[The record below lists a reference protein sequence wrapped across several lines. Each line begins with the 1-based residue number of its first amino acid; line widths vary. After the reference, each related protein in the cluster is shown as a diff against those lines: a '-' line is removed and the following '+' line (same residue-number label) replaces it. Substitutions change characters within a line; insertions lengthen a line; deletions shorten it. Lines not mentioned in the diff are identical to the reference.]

1 MYKENAYFFFSIF
14 WGTSAFLSNN
24 KYKEVVVP
32 VKQFKNLTIQD
43 DFMFAKV
50 MTANLELTKKAI
62 EVITG
67 RKVEDIQFHKAQYTT
82 NPYIE
87 AKGTR
92 FDVLLEGDDVR
103 YDIEMQVRKQNDL
116 TQRNTYY
123 TSMLVVDSLRK
134 GMSYKELP
142 HIFVIFICI
151 FDPFDVGKER
161 YIASE
166 RLCSEGK
173 DITDE
178 VNYNGGY
185 DKIYLNA
192 GPVKPTHTEGN
203 KDLTNFLE
211 YIRNNVIS
219 DELTE
224 EMNNLVEN
232 TRINAEVELEY
243 MTLEEKLNEFKAE
256 GIAEGE
262 KKTRIE
268 TARNLLLMGKL
279 TNSEIADSTQLSLEE
294 IGKIAQELKNMTENT
309 KLM

>member
-1 MYKENAYFFFSIF
+1 MKKSGEMPDFFLLF

-62 EVITG
+62 EVITE
-67 RKVEDIQFHKAQYTT
+67 RKVEDIQFHKAQYTS

-151 FDPFDVGKER
+151 FDPFGVGKER
-161 YIASE
+161 YIANE
-166 RLCSEGK
+166 RLSSEGK

-192 GPVKPTHTEGN
+192 GPVKTTHTEGN

-256 GIAEGE
+256 GREEGIAEGE
-262 KKTRIE
+262 KKKAIE
-268 TARNLLLMGKL
+268 TARNLLLMTDFSIDKISKITL
-279 TNSEIADSTQLSLEE
+279 LPAEE
-294 IGKIAQELKNMTENT
+294 IEKLKQELKES
-309 KLM
+309 

>member
-1 MYKENAYFFFSIF
+1 M
-14 WGTSAFLSNN
+14 
-24 KYKEVVVP
+24 
-32 VKQFKNLTIQD
+32 KQFKNLTIQD

-67 RKVEDIQFHKAQYTT
+67 RKVEDIQFHKAQYTS

-192 GPVKPTHTEGN
+192 GPAKPTHTEGN

-256 GIAEGE
+256 GKQEQA
-262 KKTRIE
+262 IE
-268 TARNLLLMGKL
+268 TAKNLLSL
-279 TNSEIADSTQLSLEE
+279 TDLSISKISEITSLSEEE
-294 IGKIAQELKNMTENT
+294 IEGLLQEIK
-309 KLM
+309 K

>member
-1 MYKENAYFFFSIF
+1 M
-14 WGTSAFLSNN
+14 
-24 KYKEVVVP
+24 
-32 VKQFKNLTIQD
+32 KQFKNLTIQD

-62 EVITG
+62 EVITE
-67 RKVEDIQFHKAQYTT
+67 RKVEDIQFHKAQYTS

-256 GIAEGE
+256 GRKEGIAEGE

-268 TARNLLLMGKL
+268 TARNLLFMTDFPIDKITKITLL
-279 TNSEIADSTQLSLEE
+279 PLEE
-294 IGKIAQELKNMTENT
+294 IEKLKSELKEQGEL
-309 KLM
+309 K

>member
-256 GIAEGE
+256 GKQEQA
-262 KKTRIE
+262 IE
-268 TARNLLLMGKL
+268 TAKNLLLMGKL

-294 IGKIAQELKNMTENT
+294 IEKLKQELKKM
-309 KLM
+309 KCDD

>member
-1 MYKENAYFFFSIF
+1 M
-14 WGTSAFLSNN
+14 
-24 KYKEVVVP
+24 
-32 VKQFKNLTIQD
+32 KQFKNLTIQD

-166 RLCSEGK
+166 RLSSEGK

-256 GIAEGE
+256 GKIEGIAEGE

-268 TARNLLLMGKL
+268 TARNLLLMTDFPIDKITKITL
-279 TNSEIADSTQLSLEE
+279 LPLEE
-294 IGKIAQELKNMTENT
+294 IEKLKSELKEQGEF
-309 KLM
+309 K

>member
-1 MYKENAYFFFSIF
+1 M
-14 WGTSAFLSNN
+14 
-24 KYKEVVVP
+24 
-32 VKQFKNLTIQD
+32 KQFKNLTIQD

-62 EVITG
+62 EVITE

-82 NPYIE
+82 NPYME

-192 GPVKPTHTEGN
+192 GPVKPTYTEGN

-256 GIAEGE
+256 GREEGIAEGE
-262 KKTRIE
+262 KKKAIE

-279 TNSEIADSTQLSLEE
+279 TNLEIADSTQLSLEE
-294 IGKIAQELKNMTENT
+294 IEKLKSELKEQGEL
-309 KLM
+309 K

>member
-1 MYKENAYFFFSIF
+1 M
-14 WGTSAFLSNN
+14 
-24 KYKEVVVP
+24 
-32 VKQFKNLTIQD
+32 KQFKNLTIQD

-151 FDPFDVGKER
+151 FDPFDAGKER

-166 RLCSEGK
+166 RLSSEGK

-256 GIAEGE
+256 GKIEGIAEGE

-294 IGKIAQELKNMTENT
+294 IEKLKQDLKEQN
-309 KLM
+309 K

>member
-1 MYKENAYFFFSIF
+1 M
-14 WGTSAFLSNN
+14 
-24 KYKEVVVP
+24 
-32 VKQFKNLTIQD
+32 KQFKNLTIQD

-185 DKIYLNA
+185 DKIYLNS

-256 GIAEGE
+256 GKIEGIAEGE

-294 IGKIAQELKNMTENT
+294 IEKLKQDLKEQN
-309 KLM
+309 K

>member
-24 KYKEVVVP
+24 KYKEVIVP

-134 GMSYKELP
+134 EMSYKELP

-192 GPVKPTHTEGN
+192 GSVKPTYTEGN

-294 IGKIAQELKNMTENT
+294 IGKITQELKNMTENT
-309 KLM
+309 K

>member
-1 MYKENAYFFFSIF
+1 M
-14 WGTSAFLSNN
+14 
-24 KYKEVVVP
+24 
-32 VKQFKNLTIQD
+32 KQFKNLTIQD

-62 EVITG
+62 EVITE
-67 RKVEDIQFHKAQYTT
+67 RKVEDIQFHKAQYTS

-123 TSMLVVDSLRK
+123 TSMLFVDSLRK

-256 GIAEGE
+256 GRKEGIAEGE

-268 TARNLLLMGKL
+268 TARNLLLMTDFPIDKITKITL
-279 TNSEIADSTQLSLEE
+279 LPLEE
-294 IGKIAQELKNMTENT
+294 IEKLKSELKEQGEL
-309 KLM
+309 K

>member
-1 MYKENAYFFFSIF
+1 M
-14 WGTSAFLSNN
+14 
-24 KYKEVVVP
+24 
-32 VKQFKNLTIQD
+32 KQFKNLTIQD

-256 GIAEGE
+256 GREEGIAEGE

-294 IGKIAQELKNMTENT
+294 IEKLKQDLKEQN
-309 KLM
+309 K

>member
-1 MYKENAYFFFSIF
+1 M
-14 WGTSAFLSNN
+14 
-24 KYKEVVVP
+24 
-32 VKQFKNLTIQD
+32 KQFKNLTIQD

-62 EVITG
+62 EVITE

-151 FDPFDVGKER
+151 FDPFGVGKER

-192 GPVKPTHTEGN
+192 GSVKPTHTEGN

-256 GIAEGE
+256 GIAEG
-262 KKTRIE
+262 KKKKAIE
-268 TARNLLLMGKL
+268 TAKNLLLMTDFSIDKISKITLLPAEKIEKL
-279 TNSEIADSTQLSLEE
+279 
-294 IGKIAQELKNMTENT
+294 KQELKES
-309 KLM
+309 

>member
-1 MYKENAYFFFSIF
+1 M
-14 WGTSAFLSNN
+14 
-24 KYKEVVVP
+24 
-32 VKQFKNLTIQD
+32 KQFKNLTIQD

-62 EVITG
+62 EVITE
-67 RKVEDIQFHKAQYTT
+67 RKVEDIQFHKAQYTS

-151 FDPFDVGKER
+151 FDPFGVGKER

-256 GIAEGE
+256 GRKEGIAEGE

-268 TARNLLLMGKL
+268 TARNLLLMTDFPIDKITKITL
-279 TNSEIADSTQLSLEE
+279 LPLEE
-294 IGKIAQELKNMTENT
+294 IEKLKSELKEQGEL
-309 KLM
+309 K

>member
-1 MYKENAYFFFSIF
+1 MFF

-192 GPVKPTHTEGN
+192 GPVKPTYTEGN

>member
-1 MYKENAYFFFSIF
+1 M
-14 WGTSAFLSNN
+14 
-24 KYKEVVVP
+24 
-32 VKQFKNLTIQD
+32 KQFKNLTIQD

-62 EVITG
+62 EVITE
-67 RKVEDIQFHKAQYTT
+67 RKVEDIQFHKAQYTS

-151 FDPFDVGKER
+151 FDPFGVGKER

-166 RLCSEGK
+166 KLCSEGK

-256 GIAEGE
+256 GRKEGIAEGE

-268 TARNLLLMGKL
+268 TARNLLLMTDFPIDKITKITL
-279 TNSEIADSTQLSLEE
+279 LPLEE
-294 IGKIAQELKNMTENT
+294 IEKLKSELKEQGEL
-309 KLM
+309 K

>member
-24 KYKEVVVP
+24 KYEEVIKP
-32 VKQFKNLTIQD
+32 MKQFKNLTIQD

-151 FDPFDVGKER
+151 FDPFDAGKER

-192 GPVKPTHTEGN
+192 GPVKPTHTEEN

-294 IGKIAQELKNMTENT
+294 IGKITQELKNMTENT
-309 KLM
+309 K

>member
-1 MYKENAYFFFSIF
+1 M
-14 WGTSAFLSNN
+14 
-24 KYKEVVVP
+24 
-32 VKQFKNLTIQD
+32 KQFKNLTIQD

-67 RKVEDIQFHKAQYTT
+67 RKVEDIQFHKAQYTS

-151 FDPFDVGKER
+151 FDPFDAGKER

-166 RLCSEGK
+166 RLSSEGK

-256 GIAEGE
+256 GKIEGIAEGE
-262 KKTRIE
+262 KKKAIE

-294 IGKIAQELKNMTENT
+294 IEKLKQDLKEQN
-309 KLM
+309 K

>member
-1 MYKENAYFFFSIF
+1 M
-14 WGTSAFLSNN
+14 
-24 KYKEVVVP
+24 
-32 VKQFKNLTIQD
+32 KQFKNLTIQD

-67 RKVEDIQFHKAQYTT
+67 RKVEDIQFHKAQYTS

-256 GIAEGE
+256 GRKEGIAEGE
-262 KKTRIE
+262 KKKAIE

-294 IGKIAQELKNMTENT
+294 IEKLKQDLKEQN
-309 KLM
+309 K

>member
-24 KYKEVVVP
+24 KYEEVIKP
-32 VKQFKNLTIQD
+32 MKQFKNLTIQD

-62 EVITG
+62 EVITE

-161 YIASE
+161 YIAGE

-192 GPVKPTHTEGN
+192 GSVKPTYTEGN

-256 GIAEGE
+256 GKQEQA
-262 KKTRIE
+262 IE
-268 TARNLLLMGKL
+268 TATKMLLDGNYSMNQIIKL
-279 TNSEIADSTQLSLEE
+279 SSLSEKEIEE
-294 IGKIAQELKNMTENT
+294 LRLKL
-309 KLM
+309 KDRVS

>member
-1 MYKENAYFFFSIF
+1 M
-14 WGTSAFLSNN
+14 
-24 KYKEVVVP
+24 
-32 VKQFKNLTIQD
+32 KQFKNLTIQD

-67 RKVEDIQFHKAQYTT
+67 RKVEDIQFHKAQYTS

-192 GPVKPTHTEGN
+192 GPVKPTYTEGN

-232 TRINAEVELEY
+232 TRINAEMELEY
-243 MTLEEKLNEFKAE
+243 MTLEEKLNEFKAEGREE

-268 TARNLLLMGKL
+268 TARNLLLMTDFSIDKISKITLLPAEKIEKL
-279 TNSEIADSTQLSLEE
+279 
-294 IGKIAQELKNMTENT
+294 KQELKES
-309 KLM
+309 

>member
-1 MYKENAYFFFSIF
+1 
-14 WGTSAFLSNN
+14 
-24 KYKEVVVP
+24 
-32 VKQFKNLTIQD
+32 
-43 DFMFAKV
+43 
-50 MTANLELTKKAI
+50 
-62 EVITG
+62 
-67 RKVEDIQFHKAQYTT
+67 
-82 NPYIE
+82 
-87 AKGTR
+87 
-92 FDVLLEGDDVR
+92 
-103 YDIEMQVRKQNDL
+103 
-116 TQRNTYY
+116 
-123 TSMLVVDSLRK
+123 
-134 GMSYKELP
+134 
-142 HIFVIFICI
+142 
-151 FDPFDVGKER
+151 DPFDVGKER

-192 GPVKPTHTEGN
+192 GSVKPTYTEGN

-256 GIAEGE
+256 GKQEQA
-262 KKTRIE
+262 IE
-268 TARNLLLMGKL
+268 TATKMLLDGNYSMNQIIKL
-279 TNSEIADSTQLSLEE
+279 SSLSEKEIEE
-294 IGKIAQELKNMTENT
+294 LRLKL
-309 KLM
+309 KDRVS

>member
-1 MYKENAYFFFSIF
+1 M
-14 WGTSAFLSNN
+14 
-24 KYKEVVVP
+24 
-32 VKQFKNLTIQD
+32 KQFKNLTIQD

-62 EVITG
+62 EVITE

-103 YDIEMQVRKQNDL
+103 YDIDMQVRKQNDL
-116 TQRNTYY
+116 SQRNTYY

-151 FDPFDVGKER
+151 FDPFGVGKER

-178 VNYNGGY
+178 VN
-185 DKIYLNA
+185 
-192 GPVKPTHTEGN
+192 
-203 KDLTNFLE
+203 
-211 YIRNNVIS
+211 
-219 DELTE
+219 
-224 EMNNLVEN
+224 
-232 TRINAEVELEY
+232 
-243 MTLEEKLNEFKAE
+243 
-256 GIAEGE
+256 
-262 KKTRIE
+262 
-268 TARNLLLMGKL
+268 
-279 TNSEIADSTQLSLEE
+279 
-294 IGKIAQELKNMTENT
+294 
-309 KLM
+309 

>member
-24 KYKEVVVP
+24 KYKEAIKP
-32 VKQFKNLTIQD
+32 MKQFKNLTIQD

-67 RKVEDIQFHKAQYTT
+67 RKVEDIQFHKAQYTS

-134 GMSYKELP
+134 EMSYKELP

-262 KKTRIE
+262 KKKAIE

-294 IGKIAQELKNMTENT
+294 IEKLKQELKKM
-309 KLM
+309 KCDD

>member
-1 MYKENAYFFFSIF
+1 M
-14 WGTSAFLSNN
+14 
-24 KYKEVVVP
+24 
-32 VKQFKNLTIQD
+32 KQFKNLTIQD

-50 MTANLELTKKAI
+50 MTSNLELTKKAI

-67 RKVEDIQFHKAQYTT
+67 RKVEDIQFHKAQYTS

-166 RLCSEGK
+166 RLSSEGK

-256 GIAEGE
+256 GREEGIAEGKQE
-262 KKTRIE
+262 QAIE
-268 TARNLLLMGKL
+268 TATKMLLDGNYSMNQIIKL
-279 TNSEIADSTQLSLEE
+279 SSLSEKEIEE
-294 IGKIAQELKNMTENT
+294 LRLKL
-309 KLM
+309 KDRVS

>member
-1 MYKENAYFFFSIF
+1 MFF
-14 WGTSAFLSNN
+14 WGISAFLSNN
-24 KYKEVVVP
+24 KYKEAIKP
-32 VKQFKNLTIQD
+32 MKQFKNLTIQD

-62 EVITG
+62 EVITE

-134 GMSYKELP
+134 EMSYKELP

-294 IGKIAQELKNMTENT
+294 IGKITQELKNMTENT
-309 KLM
+309 K

>member
-24 KYKEVVVP
+24 KYKEVIVP

-62 EVITG
+62 EVITE
-67 RKVEDIQFHKAQYTT
+67 RKVEDIQFHKAQYTS

-151 FDPFDVGKER
+151 FDPFGVGKER

-166 RLCSEGK
+166 RLSSEGK
-173 DITDE
+173 DITDKA
-178 VNYNGGY
+178 NYNGGY

-232 TRINAEVELEY
+232 TKVNAEVELEY

-262 KKTRIE
+262 KKKAIE
-268 TARNLLLMGKL
+268 TANKMLQKGKYSI
-279 TNSEIADSTQLSLEE
+279 SEIAELTQLSEE
-294 IGKIAQELKNMTENT
+294 DVEKIVQELKNMTENT
-309 KLM
+309 K

>member
-24 KYKEVVVP
+24 KYEEVVVP

-151 FDPFDVGKER
+151 FDPFDAGKER

-166 RLCSEGK
+166 RLSSEGK

-192 GPVKPTHTEGN
+192 GSVKPTHTEGN

-256 GIAEGE
+256 GKQEQA
-262 KKTRIE
+262 IE
-268 TARNLLLMGKL
+268 TATKMLLDGNYSMNQIIKL
-279 TNSEIADSTQLSLEE
+279 SSLSEKEIEE
-294 IGKIAQELKNMTENT
+294 LRLKL
-309 KLM
+309 KDRVS